1 MSGAQRENA
10 VRVML
15 NRSAVVVKPKQ
26 PLDRLPSADPTSGGF
41 TLDEVERELT
51 IYLIQE
57 CDTKDDVHEG
67 LEELCEDIFVLG
79 GGKKLGHVGGISG
92 IRHVV
97 EQWKLP
103 PTAVTAKTA
112 VSQGAVWSDDVL
124 ADLALVAR

>member
-67 LEELCEDIFVLG
+67 LEELCEDIFV
-79 GGKKLGHVGGISG
+79 
-92 IRHVV
+92 
-97 EQWKLP
+97 EQLDSWFRD
-103 PTAVTAKTA
+103 KTTWPRDRSYE
-112 VSQGAVWSDDVL
+112 VFCRWLDVQYHSMPN
-124 ADLALVAR
+124 RPMR